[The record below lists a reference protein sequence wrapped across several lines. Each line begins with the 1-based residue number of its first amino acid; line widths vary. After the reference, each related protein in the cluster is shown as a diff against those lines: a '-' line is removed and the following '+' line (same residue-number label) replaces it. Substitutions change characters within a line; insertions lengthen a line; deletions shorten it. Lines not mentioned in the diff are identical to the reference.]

1 MKRSNPLFFFA
12 FIFLFF
18 GVFGLYRFSHNVRS
32 VDAVGLFSSGV
43 ACGAAVVGFIAA
55 LRARIKA

>member
-1 MKRSNPLFFFA
+1 MERSRPLFFFV
-12 FIFLFF
+12 FIFFFF
-18 GVFGLYRFSHNVRS
+18 GVGGLFRFSRDVRS

-55 LRARIKA
+55 RRARIKA